1 MIVFGFLAIFD
12 LLGSKRINILII
24 MIGIFIILLL
34 NSFSLLK
41 GILLYA
47 GLISIIILLFIKR
60 LGLGDKL
67 VLATSFLIY
76 PFYFIWIIIILALF
90 LSKPFLN
97 IKHWFAS
104 HFYNR
109 QNVSVAFYPFLF
121 ISSVIIYFI
130 LSII

>member
-12 LLGSKRINILII
+12 LLGSKRINITII

-90 LSKPFLN
+90 LSKPFLS